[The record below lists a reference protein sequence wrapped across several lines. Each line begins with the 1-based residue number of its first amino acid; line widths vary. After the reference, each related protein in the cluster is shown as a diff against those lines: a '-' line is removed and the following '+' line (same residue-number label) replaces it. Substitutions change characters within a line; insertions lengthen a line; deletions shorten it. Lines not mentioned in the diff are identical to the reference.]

1 MNELTSGDI
10 LKCVQVYRLS
20 LSPCEMQVVAEVGDM
35 FTVDRIY
42 ESAEHAPKVKLLRA
56 DNRDMAVFVLVS
68 DVGRY
73 FVRKR
78 NENGR
83 K

>member
-1 MNELTSGDI
+1 MNEPIHGDI
-10 LKCVQVYRLS
+10 LKCVQTYRLG

-42 ESAEHAPKVKLLRA
+42 ESANRTPKVKLIRW
-56 DNRDMAVFVLVS
+56 DNRDMAVFVPAG

-73 FVRKR
+73 FVRKVKR
-78 NENGR
+78 NGR